1 MAIGAT
7 GRRDQI
13 LDAARAVL
21 AEHGYERTTVSQ
33 IAQRAEV
40 AQGTFYLYFPSK
52 ESLPAALAEVMCR
65 AQGEATDRA
74 AEAGG
79 FDAAVEALVDGT
91 YATAEEFR
99 DVLLIANRG
108 VELCST
114 FEEWY
119 GLVRHWSERIE
130 AFLVGFQASGEV
142 RDDIDVKTVS
152 LVLRDLLDRS
162 AKAQVVF
169 NHLDYATAT
178 TKLIR
183 RALDG

>member
-1 MAIGAT
+1 MATAT

-52 ESLPAALAEVMCR
+52 ESLPAALAEIVCR

-74 AEAGG
+74 AQAGDL
-79 FDAAVEALVDGT
+79 DAAVQALVDDT
-91 YATAEEFR
+91 FATAGAFR

-114 FEEWY
+114 FDEWY
-119 GLVRHWSERIE
+119 GLVRHWSEPIE
-130 AFLVGFQASGEV
+130 AFLVRFQASGEV
-142 RDDIDVKTVS
+142 RQDLDVKTTA
-152 LVLRDLLDRS
+152 LVIRDLLDRA
-162 AKAQVVF
+162 AKAQVLF
-169 NHLDYATAT
+169 NHLDYASATA
-178 TKLIR
+178 KLLR